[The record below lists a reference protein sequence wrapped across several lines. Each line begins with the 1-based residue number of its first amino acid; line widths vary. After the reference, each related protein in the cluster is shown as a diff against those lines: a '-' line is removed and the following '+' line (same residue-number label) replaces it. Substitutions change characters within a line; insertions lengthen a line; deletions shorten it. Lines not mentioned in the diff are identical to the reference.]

1 MDYYGN
7 NNDMGENRDQD
18 PFAPGYYQP
27 GPSNPGSCGEPG
39 FTGFHDGP
47 SGPEKPKKPRK
58 NRTAWKVVALC
69 LVCAVIGASI
79 HPLYELA
86 SGGNNTTLYVGDRQP
101 TQLNLTAVDTEKEM
115 TTAEI
120 YAAYVGSTVGIT
132 VDIVSTNIFGQ
143 TVTGAAAG
151 SGFVITEDGYILT
164 NYHVIADANSIT
176 VAFVDGT
183 TYPAT
188 YVGGEEANDIAVI
201 KINATGLTPVVIGS
215 SDDMLVGEQVTAIGN
230 PLGELTFTETT
241 GIISALNRSI
251 TMSDGSQ
258 LFFETLIIATGA
270 SAKYLGLE
278 SESKFRG
285 MGVSAC
291 ATCDGFFYR
300 DRTVAVVGGGDSAC
314 EEALYLSGLARKVY
328 MIVRKDYLRASEAM
342 KSRVMSTANIEVL
355 FGCSTREIL
364 GDALGVTGARLARE
378 NGEIFEIKID
388 GFFLAIGRHPNTEW
402 LGGGLALTQDGY
414 IKSEGVKTEVEGV
427 FVAGDVRNT
436 DFRQAIT
443 AAADGCR
450 AALEAEKYIKN
461 KF

>member
-1 MDYYGN
+1 MERIKCLVIGGGPAGYTAAIYAC
-7 NNDMGENRDQD
+7 RAALD
-18 PFAPGYYQP
+18 PTLVE
-27 GPSNPGSCGEPG
+27 GPEPG
-39 FTGFHDGP
+39 GQLITTTKIENYPGFAEGIDAQQLMMDM
-47 SGPEKPKKPRK
+47 R
-58 NRTAWKVVALC
+58 AQA
-69 LVCAVIGASI
+69 
-79 HPLYELA
+79 
-86 SGGNNTTLYVGDRQP
+86 
-101 TQLNLTAVDTEKEM
+101 LNL
-115 TTAEI
+115 
-120 YAAYVGSTVGIT
+120 
-132 VDIVSTNIFGQ
+132 
-143 TVTGAAAG
+143 
-151 SGFVITEDGYILT
+151 
-164 NYHVIADANSIT
+164 
-176 VAFVDGT
+176 GT
-183 TYPAT
+183 TF
-188 YVGGEEANDIAVI
+188 IS
-201 KINATGLTPVVIGS
+201 GS
-215 SDDMLVGEQVTAIGN
+215 AQSCDFE
-230 PLGELTFTETT
+230 
-241 GIISALNRSI
+241 NRSI
-251 TMSDGSQ
+251 TLSDGSQ

-355 FGCSTREIL
+355 FGCNTREIL

-414 IKSEGVKTEVEGV
+414 IKSEGVKTEVDGV

>member
-1 MDYYGN
+1 MERIKCLVIGGGPAGYTAAIYAC
-7 NNDMGENRDQD
+7 RAALD
-18 PFAPGYYQP
+18 PTLVE
-27 GPSNPGSCGEPG
+27 GPEPG
-39 FTGFHDGP
+39 GQLITTTKIENYPGFAEGIDAQQLMMDM
-47 SGPEKPKKPRK
+47 
-58 NRTAWKVVALC
+58 RTQA
-69 LVCAVIGASI
+69 
-79 HPLYELA
+79 
-86 SGGNNTTLYVGDRQP
+86 
-101 TQLNLTAVDTEKEM
+101 LNL
-115 TTAEI
+115 
-120 YAAYVGSTVGIT
+120 
-132 VDIVSTNIFGQ
+132 
-143 TVTGAAAG
+143 
-151 SGFVITEDGYILT
+151 
-164 NYHVIADANSIT
+164 
-176 VAFVDGT
+176 GT
-183 TYPAT
+183 TF
-188 YVGGEEANDIAVI
+188 IS
-201 KINATGLTPVVIGS
+201 GS
-215 SDDMLVGEQVTAIGN
+215 AQSCDFE
-230 PLGELTFTETT
+230 
-241 GIISALNRSI
+241 NRSI
-251 TMSDGSQ
+251 TLSDGSQ
-258 LFFETLIIATGA
+258 LFFESLIIATGA

-342 KSRVMSTANIEVL
+342 KSRVMSMANIEVL